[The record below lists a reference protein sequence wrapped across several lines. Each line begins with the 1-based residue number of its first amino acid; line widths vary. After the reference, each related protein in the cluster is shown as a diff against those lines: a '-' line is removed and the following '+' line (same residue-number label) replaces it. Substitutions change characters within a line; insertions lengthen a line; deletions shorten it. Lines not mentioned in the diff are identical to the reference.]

1 MAVATNDADPEV
13 LYRARHDRDQD
24 GPISERIV
32 EALATVENVE
42 PDELGA
48 RLYDSVDPEAL
59 DSVYG
64 TAAERSERLRLA
76 FTIGDYEVVVSDDG
90 CVLVRERLD
99 GPGGESL

>member
-1 MAVATNDADPEV
+1 MAVATNDADSEV
-13 LYRARHDRDQD
+13 LYRAHHDRDRD
-24 GPISERIV
+24 GPISECIV
-32 EALATVENVE
+32 KALAAVENIE

-76 FTIGDYEVVVSDDG
+76 FTIGDYEVVISDDG
-90 CVLVRERLD
+90 NVLVREQLD
-99 GPGGESL
+99 GPSGESL